1 MSDTLPQLQIK
12 QETGATVISK
22 GTWLPDR
29 TKATDKEPALYLHIT
44 APTQE
49 ILNAGIA
56 AVQKVIDTELGPL
69 VTDFRARAREEQ
81 PPRER
86 RRWPEE
92 KIPVNLESL
101 RNFNVRAKIV
111 GPQGLFVKHIQQETS
126 ARVQIKG
133 RGSGYIENETG
144 RESDEPM
151 HIHIS
156 GPEQIMVDQAKDL
169 AEDLLAVVREEWEKA
184 RVVMDQYNH
193 SQQAGPYAQY
203 QQPPPPSYNAPA
215 PPPGGDYPAP
225 PPPVRTGATH
235 PPVYPAD
242 RMYPQATDEPQPPPP
257 APPSAPS
264 QPAPDQ
270 ATAIAQAQAMAPT
283 IDPSLI
289 QFYAGYSQDP
299 AMIVYYAQ
307 MAMYYQGQGY
317 TGSGQPGAAAA
328 GGPPGGPPTQAH
340 DPVAQQY
347 QSMNA
352 YGTPTQGS
360 YGSQQQGYGAAAGPP
375 PANGNYGSPYNPQQ
389 QQAPH
394 QSPPR
399 HDAYDDRSRGGRGNY
414 ANMPPPPGL

>member
-1 MSDTLPQLQIK
+1 MVLKYPLLLQIK

-29 TKATDKEPALYLHIT
+29 SKASDKEPALFLHIT

-49 ILNAGIA
+49 ILNAGVA
-56 AVQKVIDTELGPL
+56 AVQKLIDTDLGPL
-69 VTDFRARAREEQ
+69 VTDFRSRAREEQ
-81 PPRER
+81 APRER
-86 RRWPEE
+86 RKWPEE

-133 RGSGYIENETG
+133 RGSGFVENETG

-193 SQQAGPYAQY
+193 GQQGGQYSQY

-225 PPPVRTGATH
+225 PPPV
-235 PPVYPAD
+235 
-242 RMYPQATDEPQPPPP
+242 
-257 APPSAPS
+257 
-264 QPAPDQ
+264 
-270 ATAIAQAQAMAPT
+270 
-283 IDPSLI
+283 
-289 QFYAGYSQDP
+289 
-299 AMIVYYAQ
+299 
-307 MAMYYQGQGY
+307 
-317 TGSGQPGAAAA
+317 GAA
-328 GGPPGGPPTQAH
+328 
-340 DPVAQQY
+340 VF
-347 QSMNA
+347 NL
-352 YGTPTQGS
+352 
-360 YGSQQQGYGAAAGPP
+360 
-375 PANGNYGSPYNPQQ
+375 YN
-389 QQAPH
+389 
-394 QSPPR
+394 
-399 HDAYDDRSRGGRGNY
+399 
-414 ANMPPPPGL
+414 LC